1 MADNN
6 LQQAVAK
13 FADELAVKVS
23 DFANNISTLEVYTF
37 TTKPDEIPVF
47 PDKPKL
53 TDLSQDAKTS
63 TALRAYTRILFDGD
77 MVVWLPVND
86 AGVVDKSVWD
96 LHQTMVQQAMENRK
110 GMIQTVSEA
119 ASSALKAL
127 GVTK

>member
-13 FADELAVKVS
+13 FADQLAAKIS
-23 DFANNISTLEVYTF
+23 DFANNIATLEVYTF
-37 TTKPDEIPVF
+37 TTKPNEIPAF
-47 PDKPKL
+47 PDKPKV
-53 TDLSQDAKTS
+53 TDLSQDAQTS
-63 TALRAYTRILFDGD
+63 AALRAYTRVSFDGD
-77 MVVWLPVND
+77 MVVWLPVNE

-110 GMIQTVSEA
+110 AMIQSVTEA

-127 GVTK
+127 GIAK

>member
-13 FADELAVKVS
+13 FADQLAAKIS
-23 DFANNISTLEVYTF
+23 DFANNIATLEVYTF
-37 TTKPDEIPVF
+37 TTKPNEIPAF
-47 PDKPKL
+47 PDKPKV
-53 TDLSQDAKTS
+53 TDLSQDAQTS
-63 TALRAYTRILFDGD
+63 AALRAYTRVSFDGD
-77 MVVWLPVND
+77 MVVWLPVNE

-110 GMIQTVSEA
+110 AMIQSVTEA

-127 GVTK
+127 GIAT

>member
-13 FADELAVKVS
+13 FADQLAVKVS

-53 TDLSQDAKTS
+53 ADLSQDAKTS

-96 LHQTMVQQAMENRK
+96 LHQTMVQQAMDNRK
-110 GMIQTVSEA
+110 AMIRSVSEA